1 MPSSRTTSISD
12 TSASSTRSIQWFDE
26 LSLSREP
33 ECDEE
38 LPPSGSSSSTSSC
51 EDNNTSST
59 RKSSNDSTTGTFR
72 PREPAPSP
80 LVRKR
85 SKSTSSDGK
94 IAVSL
99 VNLGLSTKGGLVSL
113 SEKRQGA
120 RQRHYSTSEAA
131 AISLVLRRPY
141 GGRPTLQLSRAG
153 TIDDGASMDEELA
166 EASWVV
172 L

>member
-26 LSLSREP
+26 LRSP
-33 ECDEE
+33 
-38 LPPSGSSSSTSSC
+38 GSPNAMSSTIRLILIHLLSC
-51 EDNNTSST
+51 ETNNTSST

-99 VNLGLSTKGGLVSL
+99 VNLGSRPKADSSPL

-141 GGRPTLQLSRAG
+141 GGRPTLQLS
-153 TIDDGASMDEELA
+153 
-166 EASWVV
+166 SWDYRRWCQHG
-172 L
+172 